1 MTGENKAI
9 IRGKLT
15 EEFVLDHESHGTRF
29 FCAKIA
35 IKRLSGT
42 CDLLPVIVP
51 EIKMKENMTVGRRV
65 MINGSFRSYNHHEG
79 GKSRLVL
86 YVFAE
91 EVIVEQEQ
99 SCQYD
104 ENTIRL
110 NGYICKETIKRETPK
125 GMIITDILL
134 AANRGHGKS
143 DYIPCISWG
152 SVAEFAYM
160 LGVGAN
166 VELEG
171 RIQSRTYR
179 KVLSDTECEYRTAY
193 EVSIHSIKVIGDEKN
208 DNGSSSICNSKR
220 AATEGMD

>member
-1 MTGENKAI
+1 MTGGNKAI

-29 FCAKIA
+29 FRAEIA
-35 IKRLSGT
+35 TKRLSGT

-51 EIKMKENMTVGRRV
+51 DTKMKENMTVGRRV
-65 MINGSFRSYNHHEG
+65 VINGSLRSHNHHEG

-91 EVIVEQEQ
+91 EVFVEQEQ
-99 SCQYD
+99 SCPYD

-134 AANRGHGKS
+134 AVNRGHGKS
-143 DYIPCISWG
+143 DYIPCISWW
-152 SVAEFAYM
+152 SVAEFAYV
-160 LGVGAN
+160 LGVGTN
-166 VELEG
+166 VELKG
-171 RIQSRTYR
+171 RMQSRTYR

-193 EVSIHSIKVIGDEKN
+193 EVSVYSIKAIGDEKN
-208 DNGSSSICNSKR
+208 DNDSSSICNPKR
-220 AATEGMD
+220 AATEGVD